1 MSTNMYASRKRKKPQ
16 RSVKPPPEGAKSNPS
31 KRHRERLNGELDR
44 LASLLPY
51 PQDVI
56 SKLDKLTILRLC
68 VSYLRAKSFFNVTLK
83 STASQRPESN
93 VLKKQG
99 SELQVPEGELLLQVL
114 NGFALVVTAGGT
126 IFYASSTIQ
135 DYLGFHQ
142 SDVVHQSVYDVIH
155 TEDRAELQRQ
165 LHWALNPTLT
175 TDTGQLVSDSASP
188 QTVTV
193 YNPEALPPENS
204 TFLERNFVCRLRCL
218 LDNSTGFLALNIQG
232 RLKFLH
238 GQSERTKEGKAIP
251 PQLALFALASPLQT
265 PTILEIRTKNFIF
278 KTKHKLDF
286 TPTACDAKG
295 KMVLGYTEAEL
306 CNRGSGYQFIHA
318 ADMLHCAENHMR
330 MIKTGES
337 GMTVF
342 RLLTKLTGWVW
353 VQANARLV
361 YKNGRPECIIASQR
375 VLTDEEGED
384 TLRKRSLQ
392 LPFSYTTGEAL
403 LYDTSFPKTLVT
415 GDSLACDTTCP
426 TENTTNNNQDGTLD
440 PDSLLGSLLKQEK
453 SIYYCSPQTQ
463 NQHQLQEEVA
473 GLPQGECGGIF
484 SSSGQEGSI
493 LSLSETVLFKQEPL
507 GVGGGGG
514 IDGFS
519 SEDRDRDLWSFMR
532 NLGNSREDLELF
544 QQDELFLDV
553 DLDAG
558 RDGLLPDLTDEILSY
573 VQESLR
579 KRSDW
584 DQTVFS
590 CRGAKLGD
598 QDYSCPTTLLHQ
610 PSMEQPLATHP
621 HSTTVLLHQPSMEQ
635 PLTPHPHSTTVLLH
649 QPSVEQPLTPHPHS
663 TTVLLHQPSMEQP
676 LTPHPHSTTVL
687 LHQPSVEQPLT
698 PHPHSTTVMLHQPSV
713 EQPLTPHP
721 HSTTVLLHQ
730 PSVEQPLTP
739 HPHSTTVLLHQ
750 PSMEQPLTPHPH
762 STTVLLHQP
771 SVEQPLTP
779 HPHSTT
785 VLLHQPS
792 VEQPLTPHPHSTTV
806 LLHQPS
812 VEQPL
817 TPHPHS
823 TTVMLHQ
830 PSVEQPLTPHPHSTT
845 VLLHQPSMEQPLT
858 PHPHSTTVL
867 LHQPSVEQPLTPHPH
882 STTVPQWPP
891 QLPVVHPLSVHHY
904 QPPPHYPQQ
913 PIPQQCLHTQPRPQE
928 ALQATQQQHRLSQRP
943 QRQQQNHLNGQVL
956 PKQQRQNN
964 QLYSQS
970 QPFHPQQRQQQL
982 CNRLEHMQV
991 DGTGTGSMTERQ
1003 KDITK
1008 QQQKIPPLFNV
1019 EQLGG
1024 LQTHRSHPQHGHLCL
1039 GEASLGLPYRNQLNI
1054 VSVSRSLELSSY
1066 VPTTGL
1072 QSQRVDGELPPQDLE
1087 ELLGSLES
1095 TGPRGIE
1102 DGRGAHQWSVV
1113 EALGVF
1119 QQQGHLPDGQ
1129 AQSQAT
1135 STDWAQHAYPLAVGF
1150 SRVNRAERPFTAQFQ
1165 NGSLQEAG
1173 PDPGPVP
1180 NPGSSRGADPGPV
1193 PNPGSSRGA
1202 DPGPVPN
1209 PGSSR
1214 GAGPVPNPGSSRGA
1228 DRGHSAAGQPTH
1240 QPPPPAAESRPYPD
1254 LPLRRFM

>member
-635 PLTPHPHSTTVLLH
+635 PLTPHPHSTTV
-649 QPSVEQPLTPHPHS
+649 
-663 TTVLLHQPSMEQP
+663 
-676 LTPHPHSTTVL
+676 
-687 LHQPSVEQPLT
+687 
-698 PHPHSTTVMLHQPSV
+698 
-713 EQPLTPHP
+713 
-721 HSTTVLLHQ
+721 
-730 PSVEQPLTP
+730 
-739 HPHSTTVLLHQ
+739 
-750 PSMEQPLTPHPH
+750 
-762 STTVLLHQP
+762 
-771 SVEQPLTP
+771 
-779 HPHSTT
+779 
-785 VLLHQPS
+785 
-792 VEQPLTPHPHSTTV
+792 
-806 LLHQPS
+806 
-812 VEQPL
+812 
-817 TPHPHS
+817 
-823 TTVMLHQ
+823 
-830 PSVEQPLTPHPHSTT
+830 
-845 VLLHQPSMEQPLT
+845 
-858 PHPHSTTVL
+858 
-867 LHQPSVEQPLTPHPH
+867 
-882 STTVPQWPP
+882 PQWPP

>member
-188 QTVTV
+188 QAVTV

-295 KMVLGYTEAEL
+295 KIVLGYTEAEL

-415 GDSLACDTTCP
+415 GDSLAGDTTCP
-426 TENTTNNNQDGTLD
+426 TENTTNNNQDVTLD

-473 GLPQGECGGIF
+473 GLPQEECEGIF
-484 SSSGQEGSI
+484 SSSHTQEGSI
-493 LSLSETVLFKQEPL
+493 PSLSETVLFKQEPL

-544 QQDELFLDV
+544 QQDEMFLDV

-649 QPSVEQPLTPHPHS
+649 QPSVKQPLTPHPHS

-687 LHQPSVEQPLT
+687 LHQPS
-698 PHPHSTTVMLHQPSV
+698 M
-713 EQPLTPHP
+713 
-721 HSTTVLLHQ
+721 
-730 PSVEQPLTP
+730 
-739 HPHSTTVLLHQ
+739 
-750 PSMEQPLTPHPH
+750 
-762 STTVLLHQP
+762 
-771 SVEQPLTP
+771 
-779 HPHSTT
+779 
-785 VLLHQPS
+785 
-792 VEQPLTPHPHSTTV
+792 
-806 LLHQPS
+806 
-812 VEQPL
+812 
-817 TPHPHS
+817 
-823 TTVMLHQ
+823 
-830 PSVEQPLTPHPHSTT
+830 
-845 VLLHQPSMEQPLT
+845 
-858 PHPHSTTVL
+858 
-867 LHQPSVEQPLTPHPH
+867 EQPLTPHPH

-904 QPPPHYPQQ
+904 QPPPHPQQ

-928 ALQATQQQHRLSQRP
+928 ALQATQQQHRLSQPP
-943 QRQQQNHLNGQVL
+943 QRQQQSHLNGQVL
-956 PKQQRQNN
+956 PNQQRQNN

-982 CNRLEHMQV
+982 CNRLKHMQV

-1008 QQQKIPPLFNV
+1008 QQQQIPPLFNV
-1019 EQLGG
+1019 EQPGG
-1024 LQTHRSHPQHGHLCL
+1024 LQTHHSHPQHGHLCL
-1039 GEASLGLPYRNQLNI
+1039 GEASLGLGLHYMNQLNI
-1054 VSVSRSLELSSY
+1054 VSVSRSPELSSY

-1072 QSQRVDGELPPQDLE
+1072 QSQRVDGELLPQDLE

-1135 STDWAQHAYPLAVGF
+1135 STGCAQHAYPLAVGF
-1150 SRVNRAERPFTAQFQ
+1150 SRVNRAERPFTAQSASPVKQ
-1165 NGSLQEAG
+1165 PKRKERGQQHRRNKHPSYKPKTLILAYCLRALRLTDNGTT
-1173 PDPGPVP
+1173 
-1180 NPGSSRGADPGPV
+1180 NRSS
-1193 PNPGSSRGA
+1193 SC
-1202 DPGPVPN
+1202 
-1209 PGSSR
+1209 
-1214 GAGPVPNPGSSRGA
+1214 
-1228 DRGHSAAGQPTH
+1228 GH
-1240 QPPPPAAESRPYPD
+1240 
-1254 LPLRRFM
+1254 

>member
-175 TDTGQLVSDSASP
+175 PDTGQLVSDSASP

-415 GDSLACDTTCP
+415 GDSLAGDTTCP

-473 GLPQGECGGIF
+473 GLPQGECEGIF
-484 SSSGQEGSI
+484 SSSSGQEGSI

-610 PSMEQPLATHP
+610 PS
-621 HSTTVLLHQPSMEQ
+621 
-635 PLTPHPHSTTVLLH
+635 
-649 QPSVEQPLTPHPHS
+649 
-663 TTVLLHQPSMEQP
+663 
-676 LTPHPHSTTVL
+676 
-687 LHQPSVEQPLT
+687 
-698 PHPHSTTVMLHQPSV
+698 
-713 EQPLTPHP
+713 
-721 HSTTVLLHQ
+721 
-730 PSVEQPLTP
+730 VEQPLTP

-812 VEQPL
+812 MEQPLTPHPHSTTVMLHQPSVEQPL

-858 PHPHSTTVL
+858 
-867 LHQPSVEQPLTPHPH
+867 PH

-1008 QQQKIPPLFNV
+1008 QQQQIPPLFNM
-1019 EQLGG
+1019 EQPGG

-1066 VPTTGL
+1066 VPTMGL

-1165 NGSLQEAG
+1165 NGSLKEAG

-1214 GAGPVPNPGSSRGA
+1214 GA
-1228 DRGHSAAGQPTH
+1228 DRGHSAAAGQTTH
-1240 QPPPPAAESRPYPD
+1240 QPPPPSAESRPYPD
-1254 LPLRRFM
+1254 LPLRGFM